1 MSASLAPECNEVKER
16 YDTCFLKWYSEK
28 YLRGTGTDN
37 NECAD
42 LFKNYQKCLTVALKE
57 RGIDKLLDEA
67 REDSKESDATYLGR
81 KCYITA
87 RWDLVTRLYELAIFA
102 WNYGV
107 VTRAAKGF
115 ALLTFV
121 FLLVFIPVERL
132 ATRESNL
139 VGHVEFALKAG
150 TLFRNS
156 PHPVNSIYER
166 CGHGA
171 MHVLG
176 LTNPSDA
183 VVLDPSLFVATTPAN
198 AKAPRIT
205 CARALSIQIILYD
218 RPRPSRMQYI
228 SLNPISLAL
237 GNKEAPSLPPTEH
250 MAEEE
255 KHELKKKEQ
264 KRKLVEKLKQHTIV
278 KRSPSPKERAL
289 PKIVNQINWSWELEQ
304 LLQKNISRIGTRPK
318 RTLSVSER
326 VVEQATTM
334 RNFVWDL
341 FIFYL
346 LPLIQWGF
354 VYMLMGHRAVAE
366 FLLQILEFRLKD
378 NYLALKDISAT
389 AQQVEIRLQQ
399 FCYWPMQYTTL
410 RQRKNDWES
419 VTTSHPDYIRFY
431 NSLWLVANDVII
443 GIALG
448 SYIIDNAEWVANAIS
463 ELLSKYTVQALQSSI
478 SWLMGWPAGL
488 KLNSELAMFL
498 GDLFLWVIDY
508 WSNCIVTLQPVLPH
522 IIWFIGFS
530 SFAGASMPIAMFS
543 DLLSAL
549 TVHIYS
555 FYLASARIYHWQLT
569 ILISLFHLFRGK
581 KHNVLRNRIDS
592 CDYDLDQLLVGTIL
606 FTLLFFLLPTVVV
619 FYLNFAIARM
629 VIISLKAVFDT
640 LLSCLNHFPLFALM
654 LRVKDPRRLPG
665 GIRFELRDT
674 HDYRLNNTSN
684 EPPTSVV
691 YLKSIPLTFR
701 AMFHQ
706 YFQMGNRIRKHYLSP
721 QVLLCLLTGRFVPPL
736 NRKNLYSL
744 QYSMLPARRAGIRQM
759 WDAITTVQPSRKP
772 VPFAMNGRRYPSG
785 LGGGGRTSLLIIL
798 TPPNLRQPTT
808 NPRVLREPK
817 HVTQPRII
825 IHTRLLIRMAKT
837 LPTAAR
843 IPPRNLRPQTL
854 RLGNGVR
861 MPVPEAEEQ
870 AVAGRHAGLLG
881 AQGDELGA
889 VERGEDVGDGGEGGQ
904 A

>member
-1 MSASLAPECNEVKER
+1 MHPLSVLSLGI
-16 YDTCFLKWYSEK
+16 F
-28 YLRGTGTDN
+28 
-37 NECAD
+37 
-42 LFKNYQKCLTVALKE
+42 VA
-57 RGIDKLLDEA
+57 G
-67 REDSKESDATYLGR
+67 
-81 KCYITA
+81 YITA

-139 VGHVEFALKAG
+139 RSDLPGVVVGWRNSSLDVFIVAILDDVDVSTLQHLDRRNGHQLTKQQAGHVEFALKAG

-463 ELLSKYTVQALQSSI
+463 ELLSKYTVQALQRSI

-684 EPPTSVV
+684 EPPTSVI

-772 VPFAMNGRRYPSG
+772 PQ
-785 LGGGGRTSLLIIL
+785 IIVH
-798 TPPNLRQPTT
+798 PG
-808 NPRVLREPK
+808 
-817 HVTQPRII
+817 
-825 IHTRLLIRMAKT
+825 LLIRMAKT
-837 LPTAAR
+837 LPAIPR

-854 RLGNGVR
+854 RLRNGVR
-861 MPVPEAEEQ
+861 VSVPEAEEQ
-870 AVAGRHAGLLG
+870 AVAGRNAGLLG
-881 AQGDELGA
+881 AQGDWVGA
-889 VERGEDVGDGGEGGQ
+889 VKRGEDIADGGEGG
-904 A
+904 